1 MQSFVPQ
8 CPRVRLHGFCLYHT
22 PDFSQGATEPE
33 IATFAEGCFWGVEHI
48 FLKYFPPSQNK
59 GILKT
64 SVGYTGGN
72 PIVTYPTYRTVCS
85 GATDHAEALR
95 IEFDPGIVS
104 YQELVGEYRTYCVL
118 HAQLKLGHL
127 LLLAFRIL
135 LSHTWPYHHQST
147 GRRYGDPYALP
158 YLCFLRFWFSI
169 VEYRSAIYF
178 HSQDQQIIA
187 QRVTKE
193 VQDKYFTPKGKKIV
207 TEIAP
212 ASQWWDAEDYHQ
224 LYLFKNPSGYQ
235 CPTHKLHWWNS
246 FLHLFVIKYWLLR
259 CNIADWCILV

>member
-1 MQSFVPQ
+1 MS
-8 CPRVRLHGFCLYHT
+8 
-22 PDFSQGATEPE
+22 SAATKSE

-72 PIVTYPTYRTVCS
+72 PLVTHPTYQTVCS

-104 YQELVGEYRTYCVL
+104 YGELVEFFYRT
-118 HAQLKLGHL
+118 H
-127 LLLAFRIL
+127 
-135 LSHTWPYHHQST
+135 
-147 GRRYGDPYALP
+147 DPTTMNQQGADMGTQ
-158 YLCFLRFWFSI
+158 
-169 VEYRSAIYF
+169 YRSAIYF
-178 HSQDQQIIA
+178 HTQEQQTIA
-187 QRVTKE
+187 QCVTKE
-193 VQDKYFTPKGKKIV
+193 VQEKYFTPKGKKIV

-212 ASQWWDAEDYHQ
+212 ASQWWNAEEYHQ

-235 CPTHKLHWWNS
+235 CPTHKLHW
-246 FLHLFVIKYWLLR
+246 
-259 CNIADWCILV
+259 